1 MTVAPR
7 KSIRHKLTL
16 VILVAG
22 GVATLLVTA
31 VVVVQQLRFGR
42 AELGRTLT
50 TAAEVVAAGAAAP
63 LAFEDAKAA
72 AETLATLGAVET
84 VEAAAIFDA
93 EGRPFVTYARPG
105 RHSEPIPS
113 GIPRP
118 GIRWLGELLE
128 VVAPVSAGHERIGS
142 VWLRASAPS
151 YSQLL
156 AGYLPLTA
164 ALVLGGVLLAWMAAA
179 ILQRIL
185 SEPILALART
195 AARVSAED
203 NYALRARKRSDDE
216 IGLLVDAFNLMLER
230 IEQRD
235 EELSRYREHLEDQV
249 DARTAELVRVNEEL
263 RRAKEA
269 AEEASRLK
277 SQFLANISHDLRTP
291 MNGVIGMTALALRTE
306 LDEQQR
312 DYLTTVLESAES
324 LLCLLNDILDFSKI
338 EAGKL
343 TLEQIPFDVRELVE
357 QTVKSLRVEA
367 ESKGLAVNWSVD
379 AAVPERLT
387 GDPTRLRQILNN
399 LIGNAIKFTERG
411 QVDVEVRLESAAVEE
426 TAVHIA
432 VRDTGIG
439 IPPEKI
445 DTIFEPFTQADGSTT
460 RRFGGTGL
468 GLSIASRLAGL
479 MGGRIWVESEVGR
492 GSTFHVTLRLAA
504 PPPDAGQP
512 ALTPAVTGRSPTTGL
527 RVLVAEDN
535 PINRKVIVRML
546 ELEGHKV
553 SVAADGMEAV
563 ELATREPFDLVLMD
577 VQMPTMSGLEAARLI
592 RQGERATGVH
602 TPIVALTASAMKG
615 DRERCLE
622 AGMDDYLSKPVRPDA
637 LNEIIARYAM
647 SPKVPPS
654 R

>member
-1 MTVAPR
+1 MRLAPR
-7 KSIRHKLTL
+7 NSIRHKLTL
-16 VILVAG
+16 VMLGAG

-31 VVVVQQLRFGR
+31 VVVIQQLRFGR
-42 AELGRTLT
+42 AELRRTLVT
-50 TAAEVVAAGAAAP
+50 VAEVVAAGAAAP
-63 LAFEDAKAA
+63 LAFQDARAA
-72 AETLATLGAVET
+72 AETLATLGAVEA

-93 EGRPFVTYARPG
+93 EGHLLVKYSKPG
-105 RHSEPIPS
+105 REGSPIPTDV
-113 GIPRP
+113 PPP
-118 GIRWLGELLE
+118 GARQFGEVLE
-128 VVAPVSAGHERIGS
+128 VVAPVSAGYETIGS
-142 VWLRASAPS
+142 LWLRASTPR

-164 ALVLGGVLLAWMAAA
+164 ALVLGGGVLVWLAASL
-179 ILQRIL
+179 LQRIL

-195 AARVSAED
+195 AARVSAEG
-203 NYALRARKRSDDE
+203 NYGLRAVKRSDDE
-216 IGLLVDAFNLMLER
+216 IGQLVDAFNLMLEH

-235 EELSRYREHLEDQV
+235 EALRRYREHLEEQV
-249 DARTAELVRVNEEL
+249 AARTAELMRVNEEL

-291 MNGVIGMTALALRTE
+291 MNGIIGMTALALRTE

-343 TLEQIPFDVRELVE
+343 TLEEIPFDLRELVE
-357 QTVKSLRVEA
+357 QTVKSLRVDA
-367 ESKGLAVNWSVD
+367 QSKGLTVNWKVD
-379 AAVPERLT
+379 PAVPARLT

-399 LIGNAIKFTERG
+399 LVSNAIKFTERG
-411 QVDVEVRLESAAVEE
+411 QVDVEIKLVSATDGEVFL
-426 TAVHIA
+426 HIA

-439 IPPEKI
+439 IPPEKME
-445 DTIFEPFTQADGSTT
+445 TIFEPFTQADGSTT

-468 GLSIASRLAGL
+468 GLSIASRLARM
-479 MGGRIWVESEVGR
+479 MGGRIWVESEVGK
-492 GSTFHVTLRLAA
+492 GSTFHVALRFAVA
-504 PPPDAGQP
+504 QPHAGQP
-512 ALTPAVTGRSPTTGL
+512 AATEVEAGSHPRTAL
-527 RVLVAEDN
+527 RILLAEDN
-535 PINRKVIVRML
+535 PINQKVIVKIL
-546 ELEGHKV
+546 EVEGHQV
-553 SVAADGMEAV
+553 TVASDGNEAV
-563 ELATREPFDLVLMD
+563 ELAGREAFDLILMD

-592 RQGERATGVH
+592 REREHVTGGH
-602 TPIVALTASAMKG
+602 IPIVALTASAMKG

-637 LNEIIARYAM
+637 LLELISRYAP
-647 SPKVPPS
+647 SAKALPS

>member
-1 MTVAPR
+1 MRLAPR
-7 KSIRHKLTL
+7 NSIRHKLTL
-16 VILVAG
+16 VMLGAG

-31 VVVVQQLRFGR
+31 VVVIQQLRFGR
-42 AELGRTLT
+42 AELRRTLVT
-50 TAAEVVAAGAAAP
+50 VAEVVAAGAAAP
-63 LAFEDAKAA
+63 LAFQDARAA
-72 AETLATLGAVET
+72 AETLATLGAVEA

-93 EGRPFVTYARPG
+93 EGHLLVKYSKPG
-105 RHSEPIPS
+105 REGSPIPTDV
-113 GIPRP
+113 PPP
-118 GIRWLGELLE
+118 GARQFGEVLE
-128 VVAPVSAGHERIGS
+128 VVAPVSAGYETIGS
-142 VWLRASAPS
+142 LWLRASTPR

-164 ALVLGGVLLAWMAAA
+164 ALVLGGGVLVWLAASL
-179 ILQRIL
+179 LQRIL

-195 AARVSAED
+195 AARVSAEG
-203 NYALRARKRSDDE
+203 NYGLRAVKRSDDE
-216 IGLLVDAFNLMLER
+216 IGQLVDAFNLMLEH

-235 EELSRYREHLEDQV
+235 EALRRYREHLEEQV
-249 DARTAELVRVNEEL
+249 AARTAELMRVNEEL

-291 MNGVIGMTALALRTE
+291 MNGIIGMTALALRTK

-343 TLEQIPFDVRELVE
+343 TLEEIPFDLRELVE
-357 QTVKSLRVEA
+357 QTVKSLRVDA
-367 ESKGLAVNWSVD
+367 QSKGLTVNWKVD
-379 AAVPERLT
+379 PAVPARLT

-399 LIGNAIKFTERG
+399 LVSNAIKFTERG
-411 QVDVEVRLESAAVEE
+411 QVDVEIKLVSATDGEVFL
-426 TAVHIA
+426 HIA

-439 IPPEKI
+439 IPPEKMEE
-445 DTIFEPFTQADGSTT
+445 IFEPFTQADGSTT

-468 GLSIASRLAGL
+468 GLSIASRLARM
-479 MGGRIWVESEVGR
+479 MGGRIWVESEVGK
-492 GSTFHVTLRLAA
+492 GSTFHVALRFAVA
-504 PPPDAGQP
+504 QPHAGQP
-512 ALTPAVTGRSPTTGL
+512 AATEVEAGSHPRTAL
-527 RVLVAEDN
+527 RILLAEDN
-535 PINRKVIVRML
+535 PINQKVIVKIL
-546 ELEGHKV
+546 EVEGHQV
-553 SVAADGMEAV
+553 TVASDGNEAV
-563 ELATREPFDLVLMD
+563 ELAGREAFDLILMD

-592 RQGERATGVH
+592 REREHVTGGH
-602 TPIVALTASAMKG
+602 IPIVALTASAMKG

-637 LNEIIARYAM
+637 LLELISRYAP
-647 SPKVPPS
+647 SAKALPS